1 MCRLFG
7 ELSRGGD
14 FLWPEEPGNVSQK
27 DKFLHPLEFSNL
39 TINFLYQ
46 SLTEGQLYEQI
57 YILME
62 ILWEFNQVEVINIKC
77 HDKSN
82 LKKELVKP
90 KGSRIKTVL

>member
-1 MCRLFG
+1 MYKDTCRLFW

-46 SLTEGQLYEQI
+46 SLTEGQLHEQI
-57 YILME
+57 YILHGDLYESSIMLKLF
-62 ILWEFNQVEVINIKC
+62 ILSVMINVI
-77 HDKSN
+77 
-82 LKKELVKP
+82 
-90 KGSRIKTVL
+90 